1 MSLVKLWPVEFV
13 RLARAPLTRAAVLLS
28 FLCPVLGY
36 TFSPPPG
43 RPPTWPSTSQAHC

>member
-28 FLCPVLGY
+28 LLCPVDRK
-36 TFSPPPG
+36 SVV
-43 RPPTWPSTSQAHC
+43 